1 MTDHGSPKLDRLAL
15 METFL
20 RIVDAGNLSAAARQL
35 GTSQPTVSRRLQQL
49 ESSLGVALLKR
60 STHAMQLTDAGERYV
75 LRARALLGDWQQFE
89 RSLRAEDEAPEGL
102 LRVVVPHAFG
112 QEQLLGPVIEYLRR
126 YPAVQVEWMLY
137 DGPVRLVEDAIDC
150 LIRVGKL
157 DSDTLIARKIH
168 EVERIV
174 VAAPSLLEGRVYH
187 RPSQLEALP
196 WIALKTYY
204 RNRVK
209 LERDGKSES
218 FAIRPRFITDS
229 LFALRNA
236 ALSGTGVAIASE
248 WIVREDIASGRLL
261 QLAPRWRAAS
271 LPVYLA
277 WPRAQFYTP
286 RLRRFVSMMDQV
298 FAARR

>member
-1 MTDHGSPKLDRLAL
+1 MTVRTAPKLDRLAL
-15 METFL
+15 TETLL
-20 RIVDAGNLSAAARQL
+20 RVVDAGSISAAARQL

-49 ESSLGVALLKR
+49 EAALGVTLLKR
-60 STHAMQLTDAGERYV
+60 STHALQLTDVGERYV

-126 YPAVQVEWMLY
+126 YPSVQVEWRLY

-150 LIRVGKL
+150 IIRVGKL

-174 VAAPSLLEGRVYH
+174 VAAPALLEGRSYA

-196 WIALKTYY
+196 WLALETYY

-209 LERDGKSES
+209 LEREDKSES
-218 FAIRPRFITDS
+218 IHIRPRFITDS

-236 ALSGTGVAIASE
+236 ALSATGAAVISE
-248 WIVREDIASGRLL
+248 WIVRDDLARGRLV
-261 QLAPRWRAAS
+261 QLAPRWRAPS
-271 LPVYLA
+271 LPVHIA
-277 WPRAQFYTP
+277 WPRAQFYAP
-286 RLRRFVSMMDQV
+286 RLRRFIAMMDQV
-298 FAARR
+298 FAQR

>member
-1 MTDHGSPKLDRLAL
+1 MTTGSAPKLDRLAL
-15 METFL
+15 METLL
-20 RIVDAGNLSAAARQL
+20 RVVDAGSISAAARQL

-49 ESSLGVALLKR
+49 ESSLGLALLKR
-60 STHAMQLTDAGERYV
+60 STHAIQLTDVGERYV

-89 RSLRAEDEAPEGL
+89 RSLRTEDDAPEGL

-126 YPAVQVEWMLY
+126 YPSVQVEWRLY

-150 LIRVGKL
+150 IIRVGKL

-174 VAAPSLLEGRVYH
+174 VAAPALLEGRAYS
-187 RPSQLEALP
+187 RPAQLEALP
-196 WIALKTYY
+196 WLALETYY

-209 LERDGKSES
+209 LEREARSES
-218 FAIRPRFITDS
+218 IHIRPRFITDS

-236 ALSGTGVAIASE
+236 ALSATGAAVISE
-248 WIVREDIASGRLL
+248 WIVREDLARGRLV
-261 QLAPRWRAAS
+261 QLAPRWRAPS
-271 LPVYLA
+271 LPVHIA
-277 WPRAQFYTP
+277 WPRAQFYAP
-286 RLRRFVSMMDQV
+286 RLRRFIAMMDQV
-298 FAARR
+298 FAQK